1 MLAPVLRLHSDAGN
15 YALPFSIPSAASVA
29 SIFFSTSWSKL
40 LYQVAGLLFNICFPQ
55 ELHFK
60 SEENYFS
67 FMMTLLKGTWQM
79 AGAGVLLWF
88 GSGHSLPLVWGHLR
102 PLPGTKYTHVL
113 LKKMRLYIGQNDWLA
128 TRRCES
134 RRALTS
140 AADGFVPNAFE
151 RTSGAPLAGSPLQ
164 DTRVSGLALILLNSG
179 GQAWNFW
186 LCFRGFTLIF
196 DGSFLGKICQ
206 QGKDH
211 F

>member
-1 MLAPVLRLHSDAGN
+1 MQVIMLCLFQSPLQLLLGLFV
-15 YALPFSIPSAASVA
+15 
-29 SIFFSTSWSKL
+29 FSTSWSKL

-67 FMMTLLKGTWQM
+67 FMTTLLKGTWQM

-88 GSGHSLPLVWGHLR
+88 GSGHSSQLVWGHLHL
-102 PLPGTKYTHVL
+102 LPGTKYTDVL
-113 LKKMRLYIGQNDWLA
+113 LKKMRLYIGRNDWLA

-140 AADGFVPNAFE
+140 SADGFVPNAFE
-151 RTSGAPLAGSPLQ
+151 RTSGAPLAGRPSQ
-164 DTRVSGLALILLNSG
+164 ATRVSGLALILLTSG
-179 GQAWNFW
+179 GQAGNFW
-186 LCFRGFTLIF
+186 LCFRGFTLTC
-196 DGSFLGKICQ
+196 DGSFLGESCQ
-206 QGKDH
+206 GGEDH